1 MPLFFVFKGLCMQN
15 IRGKLASNPP
25 ANLAHA
31 EPLRLPPFT
40 LFAPEDNQSSA
51 LALEPFFSAY
61 LGRIHVHVGSMC
73 GRQLV
78 AGHAG
83 LIRINRYVRRGVGLQ
98 WDGIYGVSL
107 RYSSTERV

>member
-1 MPLFFVFKGLCMQN
+1 MQN